1 MNSFDPFVENCSNY
15 CIVTPSLWPSNV
27 ANSRLKVIL
36 APKGGDEILKR
47 DTVGKQIP
55 RALAQQGDWPA
66 ETCHLLTRSFF
77 PSSNCEDI
85 KHGARYCS
93 RLWIESNVCEAL
105 LVLWATNNYSAV
117 VGAAVKSHNFFNAG
131 ENMHGRNREREGN
144 LKLECG

>member
-55 RALAQQGDWPA
+55 RAL
-66 ETCHLLTRSFF
+66 TTRGLASRNLPFVDSLFLSF
-77 PSSNCEDI
+77 I
-85 KHGARYCS
+85 Q
-93 RLWIESNVCEAL
+93 L
-105 LVLWATNNYSAV
+105 
-117 VGAAVKSHNFFNAG
+117 
-131 ENMHGRNREREGN
+131 
-144 LKLECG
+144 